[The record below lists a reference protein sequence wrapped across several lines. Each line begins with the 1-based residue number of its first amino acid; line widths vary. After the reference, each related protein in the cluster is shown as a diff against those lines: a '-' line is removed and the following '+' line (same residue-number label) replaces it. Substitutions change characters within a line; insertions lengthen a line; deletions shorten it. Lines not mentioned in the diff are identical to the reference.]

1 MKSYASKEETN
12 FSHFDFEEIVWGIK
26 VPSVTVDFEELLL
39 EFIELIL
46 NSLYR
51 AFLGRTVSIV
61 LHMVGATFNEPE
73 REKVNKTWAW

>member
-12 FSHFDFEEIVWGIK
+12 FSNFDFEEIVWGIK

-39 EFIELIL
+39 KLIELIL
-46 NSLYR
+46 NSLYK
-51 AFLGRTVSIV
+51 ALLGRTVSIV
-61 LHMVGATFNEPE
+61 LHMVGATFIEPE